1 VEVVVS
7 PPNPYT
13 DSPYAHER
21 VGFDLHCEASPDFPL
36 REGSI
41 PKCVHC
47 REEFEHHAEHPQPC
61 IERIAMALEEARRS
75 VPLKA
80 PERCPVPRCDEGHI
94 YRGPDDWIDCET
106 CGGTSYLLASAG
118 IGPSSD
124 ALVVETSAD
133 APFVIGEV
141 APRPWLRDAVA
152 AFEPWTPPPGFVV
165 VDEPADPSAFDKAAV
180 RVRWPGAWAQLIDE
194 GGYDYP
200 RWGILGTRLDV
211 CPTGDT
217 EAEAWAEAAQAVG
230 DGR

>member
-1 VEVVVS
+1 MS
-7 PPNPYT
+7 NPYT

-21 VGFDLHCEASPDFPL
+21 VGFDLHCEASPGFPL
-36 REGSI
+36 REGSV

-47 REEFEHHAEHPQPC
+47 ANEYEHHAEHPQPC
-61 IERIAMALEEARRS
+61 IERIAMALEEARGGVVRVGDPVRDPS
-75 VPLKA
+75 TGGVVGTVLPM
-80 PERCPVPRCDEGHI
+80 PEPVFSHKPGQ
-94 YRGPDDWIDCET
+94 PW
-106 CGGTSYLLASAG
+106 S
-118 IGPSSD
+118 
-124 ALVVETSAD
+124 
-133 APFVIGEV
+133 FVQMPV
-141 APRPWLRDAVA
+141 TWLRA
-152 AFEPWTPPPGFVV
+152 AIAASEPWTPPPGFVV